1 MVPAK
6 LQQFFTENPRVA
18 LAFSGGC
25 DSSYLLAAAIACG
38 AQVKAYTVNTAFQAA
53 FEIDDARQVIHEVG
67 GDFEIIEADILSQ
80 ADICANPPDRC
91 YRCKRFIFGTIAA
104 HMVRDGYT
112 VLIDGTN
119 ATDDPANRPGFRAL
133 RELGVRSPLREADLS
148 KDEIRRLSRAVKLF
162 TGDKPSFSCLAT
174 KVKPNVL
181 ITGDVLRDVVKRE
194 GIKSW
199 KSAS

>member
-25 DSSYLLAAAIACG
+25 DSSYLLAAAVACG

-53 FEIDDARQVIHEVG
+53 FEIDDARRVIREVG
-67 GDFEIIEADILSQ
+67 ADFEIIEADIFSQ
-80 ADICANPPDRC
+80 AAVCANPPDRC
-91 YRCKRFIFGTIAA
+91 YWCKRFIFGTIAA
-104 HMVRDGYT
+104 HMARDGYT

-133 RELGVRSPLREADLS
+133 RELGVRSPLREANLE
-148 KDEIRRLSRAVKLF
+148 KEEIRRLSRAIKLF

-174 KVKPNVL
+174 KVEPHQT
-181 ITGDVLRDVVKRE
+181 ITADVLRDLAAKK
-194 GIKSW
+194 GTPSW
-199 KSAS
+199 ISAN

>member
-6 LQQFFTENPRVA
+6 LQQFFAENPRVA

-53 FEIDDARQVIHEVG
+53 FEIDDARQVVREVG

-80 ADICANPPDRC
+80 ADICTNPPDRC
-91 YRCKRFIFGTIAA
+91 YWCKRFIFGVITA
-104 HMVRDGYT
+104 HMVRDGYA

-133 RELGVRSPLREADLS
+133 REMGVLSPLREANLS
-148 KDEIRRLSRAVKLF
+148 KDEIRCLSREIDLF

-199 KSAS
+199 KSAN